1 MNTSRGWRLGLGIF
15 CTAGCLAAGALTA
28 NGVPAPEKATA
39 QTHFETY
46 GVDGASAWG
55 EVTVPYG
62 EKARVN
68 GWVRDDKCDNR
79 NAAVVVTFDYP
90 LIGNDKSKYVV
101 NNTDGKCGMDQLKS
115 FDVSEQTY
123 SLNAIYV
130 QEYTDNWWSSER
142 WGARIKVWSK

>member
-1 MNTSRGWRLGLGIF
+1 MACII
-15 CTAGCLAAGALTA
+15 GCLAVGAPTAG
-28 NGVPAPEKATA
+28 GVPAPPGTTA
-39 QTHFETY
+39 QVHFETY

-68 GWVRDDKCDNR
+68 GWVRDDKCDRR
-79 NAAVVVTFDYP
+79 NAALKVTFDYP
-90 LIGNDKSKYVV
+90 LVGNDKNKYIV
-101 NNTDGKCGMDQLKS
+101 NNTDGKCGTDHLKS
-115 FDVSEQTY
+115 FDVSERTY

-130 QEYTDNWWSSER
+130 QEYTDNWWSSEE